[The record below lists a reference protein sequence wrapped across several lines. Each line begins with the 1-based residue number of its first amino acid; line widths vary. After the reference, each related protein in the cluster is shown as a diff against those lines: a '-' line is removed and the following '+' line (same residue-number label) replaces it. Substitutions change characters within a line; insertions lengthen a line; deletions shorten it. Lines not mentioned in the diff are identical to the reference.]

1 VVAGSSPL
9 STPSDFRLNDELSR
23 LATSGSYF
31 SWGDCIRCEVEM
43 RRVGRIM
50 LSLRPEWA
58 EAIYRRE
65 KHVEFRRQRVR
76 VEPGDLVVIY
86 ETRPVGLV
94 TGEFV
99 VRGVH
104 YGPPRDIKKLESDL
118 QRARSVA
125 MYLRGARVATALEI
139 GRPRRYGRRQALAKY
154 KVSKA
159 PMSYVRLPDLSR

>member
-1 VVAGSSPL
+1 
-9 STPSDFRLNDELSR
+9 
-23 LATSGSYF
+23 
-31 SWGDCIRCEVEM
+31 M

-65 KHVEFRRQRVR
+65 KRVEFRRQRVR

-104 YGPPRDIKKLESDL
+104 YGRPRDIKKLESDL
-118 QRARSVA
+118 QRREAWRCICAVP
-125 MYLRGARVATALEI
+125 VW
-139 GRPRRYGRRQALAKY
+139 RPL
-154 KVSKA
+154 
-159 PMSYVRLPDLSR
+159 